1 MAQAPPVPP
10 RPLDYSDYRPSSLP
24 PPVPQYRPIFVRKK
38 HEQPLAAP
46 RPHRIDPSIGANM
59 ARTLDEPGF
68 VVPPSHMPPP
78 PPQLQNRSDWSP
90 WAPPMNQQLTFSA
103 PQPPQAPQP
112 PPPLPHHQPSQ
123 PPPVSAPSPPISVAP
138 ALTAPLPTIANLQ
151 GALHAIQNPQHDPF
165 LKVAWC
171 RDVFF
176 LVDRAQQNPSP
187 STDPAVG
194 PVVINDPLLHRLAH
208 VAVPTILQLANA
220 TQTPLPQYAAE
231 ATYWRAMFAASG
243 AYPEFITH
251 NPRVAF
257 RDFETAARGGYAIA
271 WFRLG
276 RDYENFKDTQ
286 RARECFERGVKLG
299 VESCTYRMGMA
310 HLLGQLG
317 LTASPQQA
325 IPLLQRAATLAT
337 TNVPQPAYVFSL
349 LLLNEFTQ
357 TSIPPTAFGPFLPQG
372 SSPLLEAR
380 KHLERAA
387 YLHFAPAQYKLG
399 HAYEYAQ
406 PPFPFDPLLS
416 VQYYSLA
423 SQQGEVE
430 ADMALSKW
438 FLCGSGDTDGGAG
451 FDKDEA
457 LALTFAEKAA
467 KKGLHSA
474 EFAMGYY
481 AEVGV
486 GRAKDIQG
494 AIRWYTRARDH
505 GNSDAE
511 DRLKAL
517 EQPMPQ
523 MLSRQ
528 EHDTITDDK
537 LVRKRTQAKQ
547 RSDASRPAEYRPQ
560 VQNGHLAVGGP
571 GGGPPGP
578 SGMPMP
584 PQQQQ
589 QQQQRADGRMV
600 VDGIRKQSM
609 MESQAYNRTS
619 PPRQHQQLQQQPQPQ
634 QPAHQPRPQNSRPQM
649 SRPQSNISTMSGR
662 TGYSLTDSPMTTPP
676 PGSGPHGAP
685 GGGTGPGGGPGGRL
699 QRPGGGGGP
708 GGPGGGMGFTDAPP
722 SQGHSKPQKSGP
734 ATFAEM
740 GIQGAKAENDSC
752 VIM

>member
-1 MAQAPPVPP
+1 MAAPPVPP
-10 RPLDYSDYRPSSLP
+10 RPIDYQEYRQDSIP
-24 PPVPQYRPIFVRKK
+24 PPVPPVPPDLRAQETRFSTPSPYEYPDQ
-38 HEQPLAAP
+38 QPLAAP
-46 RPHRIDPSIGANM
+46 RPHRLDPSIPANM

-68 VVPPSHMPPP
+68 VVPAPMMHQP
-78 PPQLQNRSDWSP
+78 PPQNRTDWSP
-90 WAPPMNQQLTFSA
+90 WASA
-103 PQPPQAPQP
+103 YSPPQQPMAVPPPQQPMAP
-112 PPPLPHHQPSQ
+112 PPPHHHSSL
-123 PPPVSAPSPPISVAP
+123 PPPRVAPSPPTTSAQP
-138 ALTAPLPTIANLQ
+138 SLAAPLPTITNLQ
-151 GALHAIQNPQHDPF
+151 GALHAVQNPQHDPF
-165 LKVAWC
+165 LKIAWC

-176 LVDRAQQNPSP
+176 LVDRAQQVPSP
-187 STDPAVG
+187 TTDPGVG
-194 PVVINDPLLHRLAH
+194 PVVITDPLLHRIAH
-208 VAVPTILQLANA
+208 VAVPIVLQLASA
-220 TQTPLPQYAAE
+220 TQSPLPLYAAE
-231 ATYWRAMFAASG
+231 AIYWRAMFAASG
-243 AYPEFITH
+243 AYPEFVPH
-251 NPRVAF
+251 NLRTAF
-257 RDFETAARGGYAIA
+257 RDFETAARGGYATA

-286 RARECFERGVKLG
+286 RAKECFERGAKHG

-317 LTASPQQA
+317 LQANPQLA
-325 IPLLQRAATLAT
+325 IPLLSRAATLAT
-337 TNVPQPAYVFSL
+337 VHVPQPAYVYAL

-357 TSIPPTAFGPFLPQG
+357 TSVAPTAFTPFIPQG

-438 FLCGSGDTDGGAG
+438 FLCGSGDSDVNTG
-451 FDKDEA
+451 FEKDEV

-486 GRAKDIQG
+486 GRPKDVQS

-505 GNSDAE
+505 GNTDAA
-511 DRLKAL
+511 DRLAAL
-517 EQPMPQ
+517 SQPSPQ
-523 MLSRQ
+523 ALSRL

-547 RSDASRPAEYRPQ
+547 RSDAVPKPVSH
-560 VQNGHLAVGGP
+560 VQNGHLA
-571 GGGPPGP
+571 PGP
-578 SGMPMP
+578 ALPSDS
-584 PQQQQ
+584 
-589 QQQQRADGRMV
+589 RTV
-600 VDGIRKQSM
+600 VDVIRKQSM
-609 MESQAYNRTS
+609 AEPSGPQHRPGSAS
-619 PPRQHQQLQQQPQPQ
+619 PPRIQPQ
-634 QPAHQPRPQNSRPQM
+634 QSRFQQGRPVSHPVP
-649 SRPQSNISTMSGR
+649 SASGR
-662 TGYSLTDSPMTTPP
+662 GYSLTDSPVTSPP
-676 PGSGPHGAP
+676 AGAP
-685 GGGTGPGGGPGGRL
+685 GPGPAPAGRPQGGRTSGV
-699 QRPGGGGGP
+699 PAAGP
-708 GGPGGGMGFTDAPP
+708 KH
-722 SQGHSKPQKSGP
+722 QKPGP

-740 GIQGAKAENDSC
+740 GIQGAKAEENGC